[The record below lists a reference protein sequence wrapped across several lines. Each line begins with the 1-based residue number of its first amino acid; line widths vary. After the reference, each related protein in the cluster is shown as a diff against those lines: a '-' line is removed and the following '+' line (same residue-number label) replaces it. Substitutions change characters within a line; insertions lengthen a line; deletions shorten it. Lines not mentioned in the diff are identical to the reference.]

1 MPFFSDIKGQ
11 KTAVKFLSNC
21 LRKERA
27 RGSYLFTGPAGTGR
41 ALTAKAFIM
50 ALFCGVGQG
59 PAEPCGQCPA
69 CVKTAKLEHP
79 DICWVVPE
87 KNKNIKIEEIRDIC
101 GKFCLKPY
109 ESNFNVCVLEEAHM
123 MTTEASNA
131 FLKMLEQPPPGALF
145 VLITD
150 KKELILPTVLS
161 RCVEV
166 RFSSLSAED
175 TKNIIISSGETDEKK
190 AEFLAYFSQG
200 SPGIA
205 LEIINEDMDQR
216 KQEILKLIMSI
227 VSDDDHACFN
237 WDREGKDYLLE
248 DIEMLIMFFRDIAMG
263 KENLEKV
270 MFDKSILDSEMHRFF
285 EKCSVEKIF
294 EIMERLINVK
304 LALFGNA
311 NPKLAMQVLP
321 NMLVGAVPSVRP

>member
-11 KTAVKFLSNC
+11 NNAVKFLSNC

-50 ALFCGVGQG
+50 ALFCTRGQCS
-59 PAEPCGQCPA
+59 AEPCGQCPA

-79 DICWVVPE
+79 DICWVKPE

-101 GKFCLKPY
+101 GRFCLKPY

-123 MTTEASNA
+123 MTSEASNA

-161 RCVEV
+161 RCEEV
-166 RFSSLSAED
+166 RFSSLSAKD
-175 TKNIIISSGETDEKK
+175 TKDIIISSGETDEEK

-205 LEIINEDMDQR
+205 LEMINEDMDQR
-216 KQEILKLIMSI
+216 KQEILKLVVEIA
-227 VSDDDHACFN
+227 SDDDYACFN

-248 DIEMLIMFFRDIAMG
+248 DVEMLIMFFRDIAMG
-263 KENLEKV
+263 KESLEEV
-270 MFDKSILDSEMHRFF
+270 MFDKSILDSEMYRFF
-285 EKCSVEKIF
+285 EKCSIEKIF
-294 EIMERLINVK
+294 EITERLINIK
-304 LALFGNA
+304 LALLGNA
-311 NPKLAMQVLP
+311 NPKLAAQVLP
-321 NMLVGAVPSVRP
+321 QMCVGKL